1 MNRRQKKKKRK
12 GKDTPYRSAGSYA
25 GCEECRRIESC
36 IEYGRGR
43 CTEYKTMKDIRL
55 EIERL
60 SAGTR

>member
-1 MNRRQKKKKRK
+1 MNRRQKKKK
-12 GKDTPYRSAGSYA
+12 GKVIPHRSADRLQ
-25 GCEECRRIESC
+25 GCEECCRIESC

-43 CTEYKTMKDIRL
+43 CTEHKTLKNIRL